1 MEKIII
7 GIHGIGNKPPAKILR
22 QWWLES
28 IYEGLKK
35 NNYSTSGF
43 NFELVYWA
51 DILHKLPLD
60 PEDNDRKKTGYMQ
73 EKYIAEGMPV
83 INYSTGFRQ
92 KAIDYLEK
100 YYDKLIIN
108 RVLTSAS
115 ETITELFIHLHMKDL
130 ESYYSSTY
138 IENNGSRQLV
148 REAIIERLISV
159 LRKHKNKKIML
170 VAHSLGTVIIYDAL
184 NKKIP
189 DLEIDTLVTIGSPL
203 GQKFV
208 LDNYKKQKTNG
219 SVNKLRVPD
228 NIKKHWYNLAD
239 LEDQV
244 ALKHRLSGLYEKN
257 SNNLEVTD
265 ILVKN
270 NYSYHGKQNP
280 HKSFGY
286 LRTPE
291 FAEIINA
298 FVTTKQA
305 GVFGWLKEK
314 LGKLLSSI

>member
-1 MEKIII
+1 MKKIVI
-7 GIHGIGNKPPAKILR
+7 GIHGIGNKPPAKMLH

-28 IYEGLKK
+28 IYEGLSKYH
-35 NNYSTSGF
+35 NVAPHF
-43 NFELVYWA
+43 NFEMVYWA
-51 DILHKLPLD
+51 DILHKSPLD
-60 PEDNDRKKTGYMQ
+60 PEENDRKKMTYMA
-73 EKYIAEGMPV
+73 EKYVAEGFPAV
-83 INYSTGFRQ
+83 NYKVGFRQ

-130 ESYYSSTY
+130 ESYYPSTY

-170 VAHSLGTVIIYDAL
+170 VAHSLGTVITYDAL

-244 ALKHRLSGLYEKN
+244 ALKYRLSDLYEKN
-257 SNNLEVTD
+257 SNNLEVAD

-270 NYSYHGKQNP
+270 NYSYNGKQNP

-298 FVTTKQA
+298 FITKRKTN
-305 GVFGWLKEK
+305 VFEWVKEK
-314 LGKLLSSI
+314 LGKLLN